1 MLLLC
6 SFFILKE
13 LFQVKNGSTM
23 SLLFFFFKMPKI
35 WVGWMTLNRE
45 KKEDGLNDYVSI
57 LANNIPANF
66 F

>member
-1 MLLLC
+1 MVQLC
-6 SFFILKE
+6 RY
-13 LFQVKNGSTM
+13 
-23 SLLFFFFKMPKI
+23 FFFFENAKNLGRLDDTK
-35 WVGWMTLNRE
+35 WE